1 MATTSVVIIVVVCR
15 VTREMATAAQTLMNA
30 KATLFSVEF
39 MPLVIT
45 PMVLTNASVTQDG
58 QAAVQTAQTSTNVLM
73 GHTLVLRTHIAQIIK
88 AVTHVHVCMGGNVS
102 GLNHTGDVPSA
113 IQTPSAQVMESAYEM
128 VLVIALGIIEE
139 LTAQYACQKSDA
151 QAMGT
156 VTLTGSAIVT
166 MAGQGN
172 HSTADGEINAKLQA
186 RQDQYKSQYNKS
198 SKPLPATHPDDPV
211 RVLTPHDHKSEPGI
225 VKCSSQTLAHTRS
238 PWQMA
243 APSGETAVIFV
254 QQERTLKS
262 KTISPVMN
270 H

>member
-45 PMVLTNASVTQDG
+45 PLVLTNASVTLDG

-73 GHTLVLRTHIAQIIK
+73 GHTFVLRTHIAQIIK

-166 MAGQGN
+166 MVGQGN
-172 HSTADGEINAKLQA
+172 HSTAAFVHQRLSAVVTG
-186 RQDQYKSQYNKS
+186 SVTTTT
-198 SKPLPATHPDDPV
+198 KPTKTSLVFA
-211 RVLTPHDHKSEPGI
+211 
-225 VKCSSQTLAHTRS
+225 
-238 PWQMA
+238 M
-243 APSGETAVIFV
+243 
-254 QQERTLKS
+254 
-262 KTISPVMN
+262 TISLDKIAAKVRKFVY
-270 H
+270 